1 MSWYFIETERFQE
14 EQVKEALLNSQFDAF
29 VPKKEMYFK
38 KGDLTMLTLRFLFP
52 GTVLI
57 HDPASP
63 PQFAKKLNA
72 WLDQKQPISEGV
84 HREIDAYFSLASD
97 EKETLEQL
105 LDEKKILRFSTGI
118 IRNKELHV
126 LKGPLQ
132 GHEKEIQKIKRHQR
146 LATLPIKLCGQTI
159 PLILGLEVIEK
170 NG

>member
-38 KGDLTMLTLRFLFP
+38 KGDLTTLTLRFLFP

-84 HREIDAYFSLASD
+84 HREIDAYFSLA
-97 EKETLEQL
+97 
-105 LDEKKILRFSTGI
+105 
-118 IRNKELHV
+118 
-126 LKGPLQ
+126 
-132 GHEKEIQKIKRHQR
+132 
-146 LATLPIKLCGQTI
+146 
-159 PLILGLEVIEK
+159 
-170 NG
+170 